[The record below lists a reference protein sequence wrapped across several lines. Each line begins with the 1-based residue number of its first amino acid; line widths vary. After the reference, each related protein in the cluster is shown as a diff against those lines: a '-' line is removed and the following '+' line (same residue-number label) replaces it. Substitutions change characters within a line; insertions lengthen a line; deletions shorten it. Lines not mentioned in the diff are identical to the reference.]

1 MIPDMIIRPACEEDV
16 KGLQAALF
24 ANRSDPSLFLRSEQ
38 NLRRYLGDF
47 VVAEEAGSVVGCAAL
62 HAYSPALSELL
73 SVAVLPECQGQGV
86 GARLVQDCLERAKAH
101 SFHCVFL
108 ATTKVTYFARFGFQ
122 PFSRWQLPSGV
133 LLRKLGQVFHQPPA
147 RWLPALLGRH
157 TFMRFKIRGRS
168 ADALSTSAAR

>member
-1 MIPDMIIRPACEEDV
+1 MIPGIIIRPACEEDV

-24 ANRSDPSLFLRSEQ
+24 ANRSDPSLFLRSQQ

-47 VVAEEAGSVVGCAAL
+47 VVAEEAGRVVGCAAL
-62 HAYSPALSELL
+62 HAYSPALAELL
-73 SVAVLPECQGQGV
+73 SVAVLPEYQGKRV
-86 GARLVQDCLERAKAH
+86 GAGLVRECLERAKAQ

-108 ATTKVTYFARFGFQ
+108 ATTKVTYFARFGFK

-157 TFMRFKIRGRS
+157 TFMRLEIRRRS
-168 ADALSTSAAR
+168 ANALSTSSAL